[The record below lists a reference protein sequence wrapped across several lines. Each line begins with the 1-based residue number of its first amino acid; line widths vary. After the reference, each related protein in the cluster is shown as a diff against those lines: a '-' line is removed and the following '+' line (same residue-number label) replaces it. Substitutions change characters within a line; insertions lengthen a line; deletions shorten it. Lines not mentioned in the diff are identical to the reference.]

1 MSKALALLV
10 GLKGVDPA
18 KYRGWD
24 GTNGCSGC
32 EPDVDS
38 VEAILR
44 PLGYVVTTLK
54 TAQATADNILHNL
67 KTGLTQLDKG
77 DILVFFF
84 AGHGGQ
90 QPDRSGDELDGRDET
105 VVAYDREILDDEF
118 NDLWLQTKEG
128 VRVVML
134 SDSCNSGTN
143 YRMARDFSEPTPF
156 IPIADSRI
164 ASEMKAQLIHMGGCR
179 DGFTSAGYAKGGAFT
194 IALDN
199 AWDQGRFQGDYP
211 GFHSQICNR
220 IATKQKPQYNEYGAV
235 ASQFKSQRPFAI

>member
-10 GLKGVDPA
+10 GLKSLDPG
-18 KYRGWD
+18 KYGGWD

-32 EPDVDS
+32 ELDVDS
-38 VEAILR
+38 MEAILR
-44 PLGYVVTTLK
+44 PLGYAVTTLK
-54 TAQATADNILHNL
+54 TSQATADNILHNL
-67 KTGLTQLDKG
+67 RNGLTQLEKE

-105 VVAYDREILDDEF
+105 VLAYDREILDDEF
-118 NDLWLQTKEG
+118 NDLWLLANEG

-143 YRMARDFSEPTPF
+143 YRLAKDFSDPTPF
-156 IPIADSRI
+156 IAVADSRI

-179 DGFTSAGYAKGGAFT
+179 DGFTSAGCAKGGAFT
-194 IALDN
+194 IAFDN
-199 AWDQGRFQGDYP
+199 AWDKGRFQGDYP
-211 GFHSQICNR
+211 KLHSEVCKR
-220 IATKQKPQYNEYGAV
+220 ITSRQKPQYNEYGNV
-235 ASQFKSQRPFAI
+235 ASQFTSQRPFAI